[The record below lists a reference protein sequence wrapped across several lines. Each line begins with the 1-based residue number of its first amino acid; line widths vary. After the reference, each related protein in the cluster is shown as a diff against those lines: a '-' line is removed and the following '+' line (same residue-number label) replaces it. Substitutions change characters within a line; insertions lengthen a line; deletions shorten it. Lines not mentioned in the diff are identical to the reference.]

1 MDQPG
6 ITCIS
11 RRSFIAGSALA
22 FASLGFGLY
31 GCAEPAD
38 NGAAHVNRRKAAKRA
53 DQYFENG
60 TIATVNDQDDI
71 VEALAVKD
79 GRIVCA
85 GTPEDVAGC
94 GASVTGRYL
103 AEELGASSRS

>member
-38 NGAAHVNRRKAAKRA
+38 NGAAHVNRGKAPKGPTSTSR
-53 DQYFENG
+53 
-60 TIATVNDQDDI
+60 
-71 VEALAVKD
+71 
-79 GRIVCA
+79 
-85 GTPEDVAGC
+85 
-94 GASVTGRYL
+94 TGP
-103 AEELGASSRS
+103 SRR

>member
-38 NGAAHVNRRKAAKRA
+38 NGAAHGERQPKGPTSTSRTGPSRR
-53 DQYFENG
+53 
-60 TIATVNDQDDI
+60 
-71 VEALAVKD
+71 
-79 GRIVCA
+79 
-85 GTPEDVAGC
+85 
-94 GASVTGRYL
+94 
-103 AEELGASSRS
+103 